1 MKFGVIEC
9 KIDTSKK
16 REQYSDAMKRLTSAG
31 FRMYT
36 YLWNMAELEN
46 GHTIFEPC
54 KSDVCAYA
62 GFCSRSYY
70 MAMRDLI
77 DNGFIK
83 LKTGK
88 QRYFLFNGMGD

>member
-16 REQYSDAMKRLTSAG
+16 REQYPDAMKRLTSAG

-36 YLWNMAELEN
+36 YLWNMAELEG

-54 KSDVCAYA
+54 KSDICAYV

-70 MAMRDLI
+70 MAMNDLI
-77 DNGFIK
+77 KNGFIK
-83 LKTGK
+83 QKAGT
-88 QRYFLFNGMGD
+88 QHFFLFDGKGN